1 MLNIVQVVSETQS
14 GGIVFNDTF
23 QYLAGAY
30 GRHTHIRAHLYS
42 YPSGSERST
51 IRGGGRVRL

>member
-23 QYLAGAY
+23 QHLAGAY
-30 GRHTHIRAHLYS
+30 GRHTHIRAHLYP
-42 YPSGSERST
+42 YPSGSERTT